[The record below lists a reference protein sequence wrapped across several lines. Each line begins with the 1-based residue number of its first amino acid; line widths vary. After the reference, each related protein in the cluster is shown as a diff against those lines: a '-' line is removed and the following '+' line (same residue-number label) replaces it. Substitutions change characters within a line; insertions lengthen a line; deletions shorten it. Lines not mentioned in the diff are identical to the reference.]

1 MGHLP
6 DEQLQSL
13 VSGAEAS
20 SDARAREHVAGCRRC
35 AARLAM
41 EARVELALRDLGEV
55 RVARE
60 FMPSHQQRPSRLWWI
75 GVPAAAA
82 AVAVMLALW
91 LVAPRPEPRRDA
103 APVLIPPPASRD
115 TPCLQD
121 PRLPGPAASATT
133 APGYERWVD
142 GPGVTEDERVTPRG
156 TEP

>member
-1 MGHLP
+1 LT

-20 SDARAREHVAGCRRC
+20 GGAAAREHVAGCRRC

-41 EARVELALRDLGEV
+41 EARVELALQDLGQA
-55 RVARE
+55 RVASE
-60 FMPSHQQRPSRLWWI
+60 FVPSHRQGLARLWRI

-82 AVAVMLALW
+82 AVGVVLAVW
-91 LVAPRPEPRRDA
+91 LMVPRPEPRRDA
-103 APVLIPPPASRD
+103 SPVMIPPPASHD

-121 PRLPGPAASATT
+121 PRMPGPAASATT
-133 APGYERWVD
+133 APGYERWAD
-142 GPGVTEDERVTPRG
+142 GPGVTENERVTPRS